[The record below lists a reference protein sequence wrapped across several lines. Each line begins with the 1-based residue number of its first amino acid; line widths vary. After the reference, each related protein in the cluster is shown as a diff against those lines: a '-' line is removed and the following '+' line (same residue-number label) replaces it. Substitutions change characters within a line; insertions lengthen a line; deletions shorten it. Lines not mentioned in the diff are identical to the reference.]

1 MKKKI
6 LLTIT
11 ILAVVVLTLT
21 ACYQRSGTNVYDD
34 LNETLTKDYTIV
46 DLHVETTYNGVTLH
60 NVFTSQKAAN
70 GTVVTYSVEKLATID
85 KNENNQ
91 YVMPENM
98 ITKQTGH
105 ATVKDGKIIEQTGD
119 PVDIPTN
126 LGSLSVKFK
135 ESYFSLVKNYLDGSN
150 SVFEAKVESIKGFT
164 GNEYFDGKDMRVTV
178 RYQKSVT
185 GNSNSAGSDVN
196 VNISSTTKLTSMIID
211 YTTNNGA
218 KVKVI
223 YSFL

>member
-1 MKKKI
+1 MKKSI
-6 LLTIT
+6 VLIIS
-11 ILAVVVLTLT
+11 ILAVVVLTFT
-21 ACYQRSGTNVYDD
+21 ACGVDAD
-34 LNETLTKDYTIV
+34 VCDELNAMIKMDYTLV
-46 DLHVETTYNGVTLH
+46 KMDVSTTTEGVTLDSS
-60 NVFTSQKAAN
+60 FTSQSAVN
-70 GTVVTYSVEKLATID
+70 GTTVVYSVEKLATID

-119 PVDIPTN
+119 SVDIPTN

-150 SVFEAKVESIKGFT
+150 SVFEAKVESITGFT
-164 GNEYFDGKDMRVTV
+164 GNEYFDGKDMYVTV
-178 RYQKSVT
+178 RYQKSIT

-211 YTTNNGA
+211 YVTNNGA
-218 KVKVI
+218 IVKVI